1 MNQFTH
7 IADVQLLDPTR
18 VAVKLARSDDL
29 VVTNPIVMS
38 PNDFITDF
46 STFLTAMRAEAETR
60 PVNCRTLRQSWRHFR
75 DVVRK
80 RLVEDDPWGQRDEAA
95 ETVDSNAASQ
105 WARQLCGL
113 EPEESGRH

>member
-18 VAVKLARSDDL
+18 VGVRLARSDDL
-29 VVTNPIVMS
+29 AVTSPIVMS

-75 DVVRK
+75 DIVRK
-80 RLVEDDPWGQRDEAA
+80 RLVDEDPWGQTGETA
-95 ETVDSNAASQ
+95 ETANPEAASQ
-105 WARQLCGL
+105 WARQLCGW
-113 EPEESGRH
+113 EPEGSVRQ